1 MFSKSQVNSQ
11 DGYIYMSA
19 DSGKY
24 IKAKQK
30 ITMYSF
36 KMIITLTLLA
46 LVISSSNI
54 NAISPALAYL
64 L

>member
-1 MFSKSQVNSQ
+1 MFSKSPKSIVKM
-11 DGYIYMSA
+11 DTYMSA